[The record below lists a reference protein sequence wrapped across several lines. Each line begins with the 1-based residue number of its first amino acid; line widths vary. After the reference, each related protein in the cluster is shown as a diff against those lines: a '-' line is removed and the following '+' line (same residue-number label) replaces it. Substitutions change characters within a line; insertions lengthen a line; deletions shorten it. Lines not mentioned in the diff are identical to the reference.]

1 MTKKKLNCSKCGP
14 LDDHNNGRC
23 MTCGRMLKGFSLAPK
38 GPRKEAKTDFPK
50 EVIDQVKSLDTM
62 AEKVEF
68 WHKYLVENPKSKV
81 EIERVLTKISD
92 TYKPKLKNV
101 ETNTKIDNTITI
113 TWKQQIPAAIEEKNP
128 ITFDHD
134 PVTKTKK
141 LAKPKKKD
149 K

>member
-1 MTKKKLNCSKCGP
+1 MI
-14 LDDHNNGRC
+14 
-23 MTCGRMLKGFSLAPK
+23 KGFSLAPK
-38 GPRKEAKTDFPK
+38 GPKKVAKTDFPK
-50 EVIDQVKSLDTM
+50 EVLDQVKSLKTM

-101 ETNTKIDNTITI
+101 ETNTKVDNTITI
-113 TWKQQIPAAIEEKNP
+113 TWKEQIPAAIEEVNP
-128 ITFDHD
+128 IVFEHD
-134 PVTKTKK
+134 PIKKTRK
-141 LAKPKKKD
+141 LAKTKKKKD